1 MKKIIFN
8 GQMRN
13 ELFFIVIYHSLLVKG
28 AMNAARVYTRKLCN
42 GVKKTPKLLLFSM
55 AKGEPSAQ

>member
-1 MKKIIFN
+1 MKKIFFN

-13 ELFFIVIYHSLLVKG
+13 ELFLVVIYHSSLEKG
-28 AMNAARVYTRKLCN
+28 AMNAERVCKLRN
-42 GVKKTPKLLLFSM
+42 GVKKTPKFLLFSM

>member
-1 MKKIIFN
+1 MRYEIIFN
-8 GQMRN
+8 GQMGN

-28 AMNAARVYTRKLCN
+28 TMNAAPICKLRN
-42 GVKKTPKLLLFSM
+42 GVKKKPKFLLFSM